1 MATEVKITM
10 EETSFVIEGEGKKL
24 RVSYE
29 ERDARFSD
37 AMQFCKDNGGGD
49 ETVENMR
56 FLARHR
62 ETINKALVDAGKTEL
77 LGWYWTNER
86 TWWSDDC
93 AFVVNLGNGNVYNG
107 YVYNDDYVR
116 SVSEF
121 HIKTM
126 NTNYPIS
133 LESLFEAYKSCRK
146 GNSRSLIA
154 QRFFSTQKSK
164 QKDEQ

>member
-29 ERDARFSD
+29 ERDVRFSD
-37 AMQFCKDNGGGD
+37 AMQFCKENGGGD

-93 AFVVNLGNGNVYNG
+93 AFVVLMDDGRVYDCNF
-107 YVYNDDYVR
+107 YFDFCVR
-116 SVSEF
+116 SVSAL
-121 HIKTM
+121 K
-126 NTNYPIS
+126 
-133 LESLFEAYKSCRK
+133 
-146 GNSRSLIA
+146 
-154 QRFFSTQKSK
+154 
-164 QKDEQ
+164 

>member
-1 MATEVKITM
+1 MTTEVKITM

-29 ERDARFSD
+29 EREVQYSD

-62 ETINKALVDAGKTEL
+62 KTINKALVDAGKTEL

-93 AFVVNLGNGNVYNG
+93 AFVVDILIGSVN
-107 YVYNDDYVR
+107 YVIICYDFNVR
-116 SVSEF
+116 SVSAL
-121 HIKTM
+121 K
-126 NTNYPIS
+126 
-133 LESLFEAYKSCRK
+133 
-146 GNSRSLIA
+146 
-154 QRFFSTQKSK
+154 
-164 QKDEQ
+164 

>member
-93 AFVVNLGNGNVYNG
+93 AFVVDMGDG
-107 YVYNDDYVR
+107 YVSYVIVSCGYDVR
-116 SVSEF
+116 SVSAL
-121 HIKTM
+121 K
-126 NTNYPIS
+126 
-133 LESLFEAYKSCRK
+133 
-146 GNSRSLIA
+146 
-154 QRFFSTQKSK
+154 
-164 QKDEQ
+164 